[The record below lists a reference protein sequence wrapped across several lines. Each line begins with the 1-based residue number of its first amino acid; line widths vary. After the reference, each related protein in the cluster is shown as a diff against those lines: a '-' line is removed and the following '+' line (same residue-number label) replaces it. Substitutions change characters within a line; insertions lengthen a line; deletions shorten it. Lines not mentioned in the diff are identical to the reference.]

1 MKSFKPQLA
10 FDSAE
15 LKVPIKF
22 NKRVSTKL
30 DGIRLATPGAQPL
43 TRSLKRIPNN
53 YVAKLLSDKAVADL
67 DGELIVGQ
75 ANAEDVYRKTFSGVM
90 THEGEPDF
98 LYFVFDDLS
107 DFSLT
112 FEQRLDKLYSR
123 KLPSFVT
130 VLDQRL
136 VTSQQELDSMYEKN
150 LELGF
155 EGLIARNPGSLY
167 KFGRC
172 TANSQDS
179 LKLKPFADGEAEILS
194 VYEAEENLNEAF
206 VNELGYTERS
216 SHAENK
222 VGKCMVGGF
231 IVRDILTGVQFRC
244 APGSMTHKERTDI
257 WKVRTLVEGKV
268 ITYRHM
274 TVGVKDKPR
283 HPRFKG
289 WRSALDM

>member
-1 MKSFKPQLA
+1 MFKPQLA

-53 YVAKLLSDKAVADL
+53 CVAKILSDKVVAEL
-67 DGELIVGQ
+67 DGELIVGP
-75 ANAEDVYRKTFSGVM
+75 ANAEDVYRKTYSGVM
-90 THEGEPDF
+90 SHRGEPLF
-98 LYFVFDDLS
+98 TYYVFDDLS

-112 FEQRLDKLYSR
+112 FDQRLDKLHSR
-123 KLPSFVT
+123 KLPSFVKI
-130 VLDQRL
+130 LEQRL
-136 VTSQQELDSMYEKN
+136 VSSQEELDQMYVEN
-150 LELGF
+150 LERGF
-155 EGLIARNPGSLY
+155 EGLIARNPDSFY
-167 KFGRC
+167 NFGRC
-172 TANSQDS
+172 TGKSQDS
-179 LKLKPFADGEAEILS
+179 LKLKPFADSEAVVLS

-206 VNELGYTERS
+206 INELGYLDRS

-222 VGKCMVGGF
+222 VGKGMVGGF
-231 IVRDILTGVQFRC
+231 VVKDVVTGVEFNC
-244 APGSMTHKERTDI
+244 SAGSMKHSERIDV
-257 WKVRTLVEGKV
+257 WNLRSAVVGKI